1 MRPPV
6 RQNGNAVLGAG
17 ARNGAE
23 KPGTAQR
30 WANLSTGLLR
40 SLLGIWPC
48 DGFLF
53 TRTFL

>member
-30 WANLSTGLLR
+30 
-40 SLLGIWPC
+40 
-48 DGFLF
+48 
-53 TRTFL
+53 